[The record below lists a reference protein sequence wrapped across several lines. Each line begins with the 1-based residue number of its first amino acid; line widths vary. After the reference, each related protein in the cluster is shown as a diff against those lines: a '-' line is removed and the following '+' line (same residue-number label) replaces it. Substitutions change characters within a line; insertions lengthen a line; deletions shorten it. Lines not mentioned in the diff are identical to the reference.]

1 MILQST
7 TLSTFALQTP
17 TTNSEWWWLFIVG
30 LVLLVAFLF
39 WWREASKNDLEEVI
53 AFEKRHPQGL
63 AMPSGFVPAGAAE
76 TAVSTPTAHSAP
88 DAHDHVADV
97 VAETAVISPDN
108 FQRIEGIGPK
118 IAELLNKS
126 GISTFAQLAAAT
138 PADLKAILEQAGPSY
153 QLADPTSWP
162 QQAKLAAIA
171 DWAALETLQD
181 DLRGGRH
188 TA

>member
-1 MILQST
+1 MILQSA
-7 TLSTFALQTP
+7 TLSTFALQTS
-17 TTNSEWWWLFIVG
+17 TTSSEWWWLFIVG

-63 AMPSGFVPAGAAE
+63 AMPSGFVPVGVAE
-76 TAVSTPTAHSAP
+76 TAVSTPAAPAHAHAA
-88 DAHDHVADV
+88 DAVE
-97 VAETAVISPDN
+97 ETAVISPDDL
-108 FQRIEGIGPK
+108 QRIEGIGPK

-126 GISTFAQLAAAT
+126 GISTYAQLAAAT
-138 PADLKAILEQAGPSY
+138 PADIKVILEQAGPSY

-162 QQAKLAAIA
+162 QQAKLAALA
-171 DWAALETLQD
+171 DWTALETMQD

-188 TA
+188 AA